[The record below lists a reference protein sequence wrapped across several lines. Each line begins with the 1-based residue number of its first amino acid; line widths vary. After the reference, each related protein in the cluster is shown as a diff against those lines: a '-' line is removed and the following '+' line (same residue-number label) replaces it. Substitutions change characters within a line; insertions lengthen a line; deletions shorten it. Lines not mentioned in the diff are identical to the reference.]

1 MNRLPNRLHC
11 SSPVLTDEGLHHHF
25 EPRTRRRKNLK
36 EKIENEFLVNF
47 IATLYCKALVVLG
60 VALPITDAI
69 TLNINIYIFR
79 IYHIYLYSGS
89 IIFLCYM
96 CLVQLKEKSVR
107 LSLHEMQSSVPL
119 SFESAESENINQ
131 PVRYGSFYLRMG
143 VTGFGMGSVIYSG
156 FQFAQYFEYS
166 TENDCGHPVKAI
178 KPGLRII
185 FVLMQ
190 IFFVLSTNNFIHV
203 QKSKMIARFGLM
215 HMIGTNLCEW
225 FQVVVKETQHDIY
238 KTAQKFLANN
248 PANYSPHSIVLE
260 TKRFYDK
267 KEQCMITNIIG
278 PILFKTEPYLAPCII
293 EFSVLCAVI
302 LGLMWKKNLTHG
314 REKYN
319 PKFHKV
325 LAENFDTRTKSR
337 FSVDFSKAHK
347 GLFSGILVII
357 ITIMSLIVY
366 SELET
371 HEKYWQIGILLVNSL
386 EFLLFWAG
394 TLASVLCIISIRDI
408 GYYKM
413 SRQLELEHLLLIL
426 SQSGIFIYNLFQILG
441 TTHMVVR
448 GGVAFNKI
456 IRILT
461 SISCVIESCSQTT
474 LVLIAWRRR
483 CVSKSHIRKKPGKQ
497 LVTFLLLSNFASW
510 VICRFNHNKSTSHPI
525 QMDFY
530 GLLAWNIITHVS
542 IPLMLTY
549 RFQSTVCFYEIWTHV
564 YKTTPIGS
572 SCRDFSVENDN

>member
-1 MNRLPNRLHC
+1 M
-11 SSPVLTDEGLHHHF
+11 TF
-25 EPRTRRRKNLK
+25 EL
-36 EKIENEFLVNF
+36 
-47 IATLYCKALVVLG
+47 
-60 VALPITDAI
+60 
-69 TLNINIYIFR
+69 
-79 IYHIYLYSGS
+79 
-89 IIFLCYM
+89 
-96 CLVQLKEKSVR
+96 
-107 LSLHEMQSSVPL
+107 
-119 SFESAESENINQ
+119 AEPENINQ

-166 TENDCGHPVKAI
+166 AENDCRHPVKAM
-178 KPGLRII
+178 KPCLRII

-238 KTAQKFLANN
+238 KTAQKLLAKNLGN
-248 PANYSPHSIVLE
+248 HSLLPIVFE

-267 KEQCMITNIIG
+267 KEQCMETNIIG
-278 PILFKTEPYLAPCII
+278 PLLFKTEPYLAPCTI

-302 LGLMWKKNLTHG
+302 LGLMWKKNLTNG
-314 REKYN
+314 IGERKANRIQLRETFTESTTDVYG
-319 PKFHKV
+319 
-325 LAENFDTRTKSR
+325 RTKSR
-337 FSVDFSKAHK
+337 FSVDCSKAHK

-357 ITIMSLIVY
+357 LTIMSLILY
-366 SELET
+366 SELEN
-371 HEKYWQIGILLVNSL
+371 HGDYWHIGILLVNAL

-394 TLASVLCIISIRDI
+394 TLASILCIISIRDI

-413 SRQLELEHLLLIL
+413 SRQLELEHVLLLL
-426 SQSGIFIYNLFQILG
+426 SQSGVFIYNLFQVLG
-441 TTHMVVR
+441 ATHMAVR
-448 GGVAFNKI
+448 GGVAFNKV
-456 IRILT
+456 IRIIT
-461 SISCVIESCSQTT
+461 SLSCVIQSCSQTT

-483 CVSKSHIRKKPGKQ
+483 CVSKSHIRRKPGKQ
-497 LVTFLLLSNFASW
+497 LVTFLLLSNFANW

-564 YKTTPIGS
+564 YKTTAIGT
-572 SCRDFSVENDN
+572 SCREFTSEGENYSEFQ